1 MKNIK
6 IASAVIVM
14 LLCSLNIQAQ
24 KDIIGTADTI
34 TQPKKKVR
42 NGIGFIPNSRTKKI
56 NGLAIGPVLN
66 PYDSIII
73 NGFNLE
79 ILGGL
84 ISNPIFYDDKS
95 DFKDTTKINK
105 KYYKKYVQVIN
116 GVNVGLL
123 GTTSNAQIN
132 GIALGGMSNT
142 ANEVNGLSITSIIN
156 KNQFFNGAEIAIVA
170 NHAVRGRGVQISAY
184 NICYDLR
191 GIQIG
196 LWNKNGKR
204 SLPFIN
210 WQFAP

>member
-6 IASAVIVM
+6 IVSAVIVM

-24 KDIIGTADTI
+24 KDTIGTADTV

-84 ISNPIFYDDKS
+84 ISNPIFYDDKA
-95 DFKDTTKINK
+95 DYRDTGRVMK
-105 KYYKKYVQVIN
+105 KYYKKYTQVIN
-116 GVNVGLL
+116 GINLGLL
-123 GTTSNAQIN
+123 ATVSNAQIN
-132 GIALGGMSNT
+132 GIAIGGIDNVV
-142 ANEVNGLSITSIIN
+142 NEVNGLSITTIVN
-156 KNQFFNGAEIAIVA
+156 ENQFFNGAEIAIVA